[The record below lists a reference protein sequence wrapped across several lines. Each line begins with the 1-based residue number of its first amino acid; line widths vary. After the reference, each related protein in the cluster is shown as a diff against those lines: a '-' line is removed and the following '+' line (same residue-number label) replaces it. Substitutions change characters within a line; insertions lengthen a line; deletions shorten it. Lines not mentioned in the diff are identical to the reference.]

1 MALKYGEKEH
11 YDEVGVPS
19 LPSSI
24 LLTLTLSCIPNQPAS
39 RATKMSASTSHS
51 GKFSLVTAPCRICF
65 RAAKWLP
72 VLFIVTVVVWSYY
85 AYVIQ
90 LNILTV
96 ESIIEKC
103 LCLVV
108 YHVLLFLFLWA
119 YWQTVFTDIG
129 TVPKQFRLPPSE
141 LDRYESAETEE
152 VRKDVLERFIQRHN
166 LPVYNR
172 TMTGDIRYCERCVQV
187 KPDRCHHCSVCG
199 VCVLKLDH
207 HCPWVN
213 NCVAF
218 TNYKFFV
225 LFLGYALVYCLFIA
239 ATTLQYFIKFWK
251 NELHVPGKFH
261 ILFVFFVS
269 IMFAIS
275 LVSLF
280 GYHVFLVFKNRST
293 LESFRAPIFRVNHT
307 WLQDK
312 DGFSL
317 GAYNNFVEVF
327 GEDRRLWFLPLPTS
341 VGDGVSFP
349 VRSQP
354 SSPPASP
361 TTTTPVQSYGSTHTS
376 LGDGVTYPQRC
387 VDEDTDDL
395 LNPRQRWP
403 EDDDTEMSFTA
414 YTNTHTQALEEVV
427 VQPNHT
433 NPV

>member
-1 MALKYGEKEH
+1 
-11 YDEVGVPS
+11 
-19 LPSSI
+19 
-24 LLTLTLSCIPNQPAS
+24 
-39 RATKMSASTSHS
+39 MSATTAITP
-51 GKFSLVTAPCRICF
+51 KFSMMTTPCRICF
-65 RAAKWLP
+65 KAAKWLP

-90 LNILTV
+90 LNLFTIA
-96 ESIIEKC
+96 SIIEKC
-103 LCLVV
+103 FYLIV
-108 YHVLLFLFLWA
+108 YHVLLGLFLWA
-119 YWQTVFTDIG
+119 YWQTIFTDIG
-129 TVPKQFRLPPSE
+129 TVPKQFRLPPTE
-141 LDRYESAETEE
+141 LDRYESAETDE
-152 VRKDVLERFIQRHN
+152 VRRDVLERFIQKHS

-172 TMTGDIRYCERCVQV
+172 TMTGDIRYCDKCVQV

-218 TNYKFFV
+218 TNYKFFI
-225 LFLGYALVYCLFIA
+225 LFLGYALLYCLFIG

-251 NELHVPGKFH
+251 LDVDGKFH

-280 GYHVFLVFKNRST
+280 GYHVFLVVKNRST
-293 LESFRAPIFRVNHT
+293 LESFRAPIFRLNHT
-307 WLQDK
+307 WMQDK

-317 GAYNNFVEVF
+317 GALNNFIEVF
-327 GEDRRLWFLPLPTS
+327 GDDRKLWFLP
-341 VGDGVSFP
+341 V
-349 VRSQP
+349 
-354 SSPPASP
+354 AS
-361 TTTTPVQSYGSTHTS
+361 S

-395 LNPRQRWP
+395 LGARQRWA
-403 EDDDTEMSFTA
+403 DDEEENELMCTG
-414 YTNTHTQALEEVV
+414 YTNSHTHALEEVI
-427 VQPNHT
+427 VQANHT

>member
-1 MALKYGEKEH
+1 
-11 YDEVGVPS
+11 
-19 LPSSI
+19 
-24 LLTLTLSCIPNQPAS
+24 
-39 RATKMSASTSHS
+39 MSATTTMAP
-51 GKFSLVTAPCRICF
+51 KFSVLTTPCRLCF
-65 RAAKWLP
+65 KAAKWLP
-72 VLFIVTVVVWSYY
+72 VIFIVTVVVWSYY

-90 LNILTV
+90 LNIGTIAN
-96 ESIIEKC
+96 IIEKC
-103 LCLVV
+103 FYLIA
-108 YHVLLFLFLWA
+108 YHVLLGLFLWA
-119 YWQTVFTDIG
+119 YWQTIFTDIG
-129 TVPKQFRLPPSE
+129 TVPKQFRLPPTE

-152 VRKDVLERFIQRHN
+152 VRRDVLERFIQKQS

-172 TMTGDIRYCERCVQV
+172 TMTGDIRYCDKCVQI

-218 TNYKFFV
+218 TNYKFFI
-225 LFLGYALVYCLFIA
+225 LFLGYALLYCLFIG

-251 NELHVPGKFH
+251 VREKNELGEEGKFH

-280 GYHVFLVFKNRST
+280 GYHIFLVVKNRST
-293 LESFRAPIFRVNHT
+293 LESFRAPIFRLNHA

-317 GAYNNFVEVF
+317 GAFNNFVEVF
-327 GEDRRLWFLPLPTS
+327 GDNKKLWFLPVASRKCQRAADARVTGSSAETQLTPHTCVGQASATS
-341 VGDGVSFP
+341 GR
-349 VRSQP
+349 VRHHS
-354 SSPPASP
+354 
-361 TTTTPVQSYGSTHTS
+361 G

-395 LNPRQRWP
+395 LGARQRWA
-403 EDDDTEMSFTA
+403 EDEEENELVCTGYA
-414 YTNTHTQALEEVV
+414 NNHTHALEEVV
-427 VQPNHT
+427 VQGNHT

>member
-1 MALKYGEKEH
+1 
-11 YDEVGVPS
+11 
-19 LPSSI
+19 
-24 LLTLTLSCIPNQPAS
+24 
-39 RATKMSASTSHS
+39 MSATTAITP
-51 GKFSLVTAPCRICF
+51 KFSMMTTPCRICF
-65 RAAKWLP
+65 KAAKWLP

-90 LNILTV
+90 LNLFTIA
-96 ESIIEKC
+96 SIIEKC
-103 LCLVV
+103 FYLIV
-108 YHVLLFLFLWA
+108 YHVLLGLFLWA
-119 YWQTVFTDIG
+119 YWQTIFTDIG
-129 TVPKQFRLPPSE
+129 TVPKQFRLPPTE
-141 LDRYESAETEE
+141 LDRYESAETDE
-152 VRKDVLERFIQRHN
+152 VRRDVLERFIQKHS

-172 TMTGDIRYCERCVQV
+172 TMTGDIRYCDKCVQV

-218 TNYKFFV
+218 TNYKFFI
-225 LFLGYALVYCLFIA
+225 LFLGYALLYCLFIG

-251 NELHVPGKFH
+251 NQLDVDGKFH

-280 GYHVFLVFKNRST
+280 GYHVFLVVKNRST
-293 LESFRAPIFRVNHT
+293 LESFRAPIFRLNHT
-307 WLQDK
+307 WMQDK

-317 GAYNNFVEVF
+317 GALNNFIEVF
-327 GEDRRLWFLPLPTS
+327 GDDRKLWFLPVASSL
-341 VGDGVSFP
+341 GDGVSYP
-349 VRSQP
+349 VRGQQP
-354 SSPPASP
+354 PS
-361 TTTTPVQSYGSTHTS
+361 TTTATTSPVQSYGSTQTRRTAFKILRAS

-395 LNPRQRWP
+395 LGARQRWA
-403 EDDDTEMSFTA
+403 DDEEENELMCTG
-414 YTNTHTQALEEVV
+414 YTNSHTHALEEVI
-427 VQPNHT
+427 VQANHT